1 MRDRRDLRE
10 VMMRTALGRGARDVV
25 ERAAR
30 ALGAI
35 GRARS

>member
-1 MRDRRDLRE
+1 MLDRRDLRE

-25 ERAAR
+25 ERPAQAVS
-30 ALGAI
+30 AI